1 MKLSKPQMKLLAEL
15 PRRLVNT
22 YPPAVKLVELGL
34 AEWKK
39 TPATWDNDFLER
51 TPEGD
56 KVLALESM
64 KGLEK

>member
-1 MKLSKPQMKLLAEL
+1 MKLTEPQTKLLREL
-15 PRRLVNT
+15 PKRVVMN
-22 YPPAVKLVELGL
+22 YAPAIKLVELGL

-56 KVLALESM
+56 KALADLTKELV
-64 KGLEK
+64 K

>member
-15 PRRLVNT
+15 PRRVVD
-22 YPPAVKLVELGL
+22 YYAPAKKLVELGL

-39 TPATWDNDFLER
+39 TPATWDSNFLER

-56 KVLALESM
+56 KILALESM